1 MGVGHSTC
9 EFPQPNLP
17 VSFVLS
23 FNLPSS
29 SLSHST
35 ELLQLS
41 SMDQFISDFL
51 SGKNFQQLASNIL
64 PYYSTFIS
72 KARNFLTQE
81 TLTAFQKA
89 LREGKMKDVVDI
101 IQKSLE
107 EAENTHLDVV
117 VIGESGT
124 GKSSFIKAL
133 RGLSHEEEG
142 SASVGVVDTTLKK
155 TPYQHP

>member
-1 MGVGHSTC
+1 
-9 EFPQPNLP
+9 
-17 VSFVLS
+17 
-23 FNLPSS
+23 
-29 SLSHST
+29 
-35 ELLQLS
+35 
-41 SMDQFISDFL
+41 
-51 SGKNFQQLASNIL
+51 
-64 PYYSTFIS
+64 
-72 KARNFLTQE
+72 
-81 TLTAFQKA
+81 
-89 LREGKMKDVVDI
+89 MKDVVDI

-107 EAENTHLDVV
+107 EAENAHLDVV